1 MAITS
6 VPDVVQSVG
15 VVMDAGGMAVPEMNF
30 PRVVHLQE
38 LTGEALGGGCT

>member
-30 PRVVHLQE
+30 PSVVHLQE